1 MWLCVI
7 SHEHNKVGV
16 SLSGQ
21 WLGRICIEKN
31 HEPWD
36 EGPNLMHNF
45 EEKMSKA
52 ILKDK
57 MTRWAKSQTVELGPA

>member
-1 MWLCVI
+1 
-7 SHEHNKVGV
+7 
-16 SLSGQ
+16 
-21 WLGRICIEKN
+21 
-31 HEPWD
+31 
-36 EGPNLMHNF
+36 MHNF